1 MTEELVDKIYE
12 AVVRLHTQTLG
23 YNNDYDSIDY
33 FDYDEEVEEE
43 EAQVSVATNS
53 NKLFWFELKWAL
65 KETLLR
71 ISDGCKWSNINYGEC

>member
-23 YNNDYDSIDY
+23 YNKDYEYIDY

-43 EAQVSVATNS
+43 EPQVSVPRNQ
-53 NKLFWFELKWAL
+53 
-65 KETLLR
+65 
-71 ISDGCKWSNINYGEC
+71 INYFDVNLNIKFYWE

>member
-23 YNNDYDSIDY
+23 YNKDYEYIDY

-43 EAQVSVATNS
+43 EPQVSVPRNQ
-53 NKLFWFELKWAL
+53 
-65 KETLLR
+65 
-71 ISDGCKWSNINYGEC
+71 INYFDVNLNIKFY

>member
-23 YNNDYDSIDY
+23 YNNDYESIDYFDY

-53 NKLFWFELKWAL
+53 NKLF
-65 KETLLR
+65 
-71 ISDGCKWSNINYGEC
+71 